1 MKVVLEWIR
10 AIGLSIALLLGGLL
24 ALVAALFINLWQRFK
39 NLLRGERRLYDT
51 YLATIAANIALAVTP
66 GPAAAS
72 ALARWQSRLDDLR
85 LDAHSEWQPVATRE
99 TQYSLAPLMAVEAEI
114 LVAMPDTVL
123 SARFWAIE
131 ERFKRVVTP
140 TMLGAWTDHY
150 GKAYSSPSTFTPDQ
164 MREEA
169 CTLLARI
176 HNTYLCN
183 IAREQAVRALK
194 LFILLTVL
202 TGIVV
207 ATAIGHN
214 TFPLVEG
221 PASFNPA
228 QRAGLALL
236 FSAGMIGAGVSVIR
250 RLSSAVNGDILANDA
265 MMELTGL
272 NLGHAGIG
280 IGLLLGGVFAL
291 VLYFILWAG
300 GSVATSLGTVG
311 QTLIPTFPANG
322 GQAVC
327 TPVTAT
333 AHTLAKQVCGTEAI
347 VKGLGLDNAAS
358 LARLLVLCFLAG
370 FSERLVPDVL
380 DRLAGQNDQTKSK

>member
-1 MKVVLEWIR
+1 MNVMLEWIK
-10 AIGLSIALLLGGLL
+10 AIGLSIALVLGGVI
-24 ALVAALFINLWQRFK
+24 ALIAALFINLWQRFK

-66 GPAAAS
+66 GPAASS

-85 LDAHSEWQPVATRE
+85 LDAHSEWQPAATRE

-114 LVAMPDTVL
+114 LVAMPDAVL
-123 SARFWAIE
+123 AARFWAIE

-150 GKAYSSPSTFTPDQ
+150 GKVYATTFKPDQ

-202 TGIVV
+202 TGIVI
-207 ATAIGHN
+207 ATLIGHN
-214 TFPLVEG
+214 TFPLVEA

-311 QTLIPTFPANG
+311 QTLIPTFPPNA
-322 GQAVC
+322 AKALC
-327 TPVTAT
+327 TPVA
-333 AHTLAKQVCGTEAI
+333 AHTLARQVCGTDAI
-347 VKGLGLDNAAS
+347 VSGLGLDGAAS